1 MTHLAP
7 SSAWLLLGVLTSQLA
22 AQQVAAQQPA
32 APAPVRRLIVLNKA
46 EATAS
51 LFDPATRKE
60 VALVPVG
67 DGPHEVAASPDGRL
81 AVVCNYG
88 GMKEGSTLTV
98 VDVVAGKAMRTIDLV
113 GAEGSARPDSEGPR
127 EVRYLRPHGIRF
139 LPDGRRVV
147 VTSEKT
153 QRLLVVDV
161 DARKVERA
169 LATPQTLLHMVALA
183 KDGAHAFGA
192 SVADG
197 TLGTFTLD
205 GSRPA
210 SVLKTGDGAEGIAVA
225 PGSGEVWVGNR
236 AADTVS
242 IVADDGGKVLQELA
256 TARCP
261 IRVAFTP
268 DGACALVS
276 CAEAGQ
282 VQVWST
288 KTRKLVHTIE
298 LLGDKTE
305 NSPLPIGIC
314 VEPEGAFAW
323 IACNR
328 GEWLAVVDLHSW
340 SVVDRVPARKG
351 PDGMAFAVVSPTAGP
366 VPSSAK

>member
-1 MTHLAP
+1 MPHPAP
-7 SSAWLLLGVLTSQLA
+7 SAVCLLLGVLLATQQLA
-22 AQQVAAQQPA
+22 AQQPA
-32 APAPVRRLIVLNKA
+32 SPHPASSGPVRRLIVLNKA

-67 DGPHEVAASPDGRL
+67 DAPHEVATSPDGRL

-88 GMKEGSTLTV
+88 GQKPGNTLTV
-98 VDVVAGKAMRTIDLV
+98 LDVAAGKALGTIELRGEETDGV
-113 GAEGSARPDSEGPR
+113 GGRK
-127 EVRYLRPHGIRF
+127 EVSFLRPHGIRF
-139 LPDGRRVV
+139 LPDGQRVV

-161 DARKVERA
+161 KKGIVERA
-169 LATPQTLLHMVALA
+169 LETPQTLLHMVALA
-183 KDGAHAFGA
+183 KDGAQAFGA

-197 TLGTFTLD
+197 TLGTFALD
-205 GSRPA
+205 GSKPA

-225 PGSGEVWVGNR
+225 PGSGEVWVANR
-236 AADTVS
+236 AADTLSV
-242 IVADDGGKVLQELA
+242 VAADGGEVLQELA
-256 TARCP
+256 TSSFP

-276 CAEAGQ
+276 CAEAGE

-314 VEPEGAFAW
+314 VEPEGACAW

-328 GEWLAVVDLHSW
+328 GEWLAVVDLHTW

-351 PDGMAFAVVSPTAGP
+351 PDGMAFAVVAAVGAAPA
-366 VPSSAK
+366 ADRK